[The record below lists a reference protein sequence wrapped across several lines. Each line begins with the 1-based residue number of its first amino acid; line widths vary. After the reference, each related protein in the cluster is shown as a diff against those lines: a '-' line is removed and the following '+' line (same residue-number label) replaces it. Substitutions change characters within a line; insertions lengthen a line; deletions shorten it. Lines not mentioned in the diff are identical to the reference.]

1 MIKVTIWNE
10 HVQDKDQADVIKV
23 YPQGMNAAL
32 ASIFENDPEYLV
44 RTATLDQPECGLP
57 QELIDDTDVLI
68 WWGHA
73 AHDKVSPEVVDRVVD
88 AVHSGMGFI
97 PLHSSHF
104 ALPFKRLMGTS
115 CTLLWRDDN
124 RERLWCSAP
133 AHPIAA
139 GIPAHFELAN
149 EEMYGEFFDIP
160 NPDDVVFIGWFS
172 GGEVFR
178 SGVTFHRG
186 LGKIFYFQ
194 PGHETCPTYHD
205 PVIRQVI
212 KNAVNWAKPTM
223 RTGKLVCVH
232 PEPLEK

>member
-10 HVQDKDQADVIKV
+10 HIQDKTQENVLAV
-23 YPQGMNAAL
+23 YPDGINAAL
-32 ASIFENDPEYLV
+32 ASIFADKEQYFV

-68 WWGHA
+68 WWAHAGH
-73 AHDKVSPEVVDRVVD
+73 DQVIPEVVERVVH

-104 ALPFKRLMGTS
+104 ALPFKQLMGSS
-115 CTLLWRDDN
+115 CTLLWRDGN

-139 GIPAHFELAN
+139 GLPAHFELAD

-160 NPDDVVFIGWFS
+160 TPDEVVFIGWFS

-205 PVIRQVI
+205 ANIRKVIE
-212 KNAVNWAKPTM
+212 NAVLWAKPTL
-223 RTGKLVCVH
+223 RTGKLECGH

>member
-1 MIKVTIWNE
+1 MTDLG
-10 HVQDKDQADVIKV
+10 HVFIVGIGGA
-23 YPQGMNAAL
+23 GM
-32 ASIFENDPEYLV
+32 S
-44 RTATLDQPECGLP
+44 GLCMAIQLKKAGINHKGLCP
-57 QELIDDTDVLI
+57 FHGEKSPSFI
-68 WWGHA
+68 
-73 AHDKVSPEVVDRVVD
+73 VSPSRQTYHCFGCGVHGN
-88 AVHSGMGFI
+88 AVGFLMEHSGMGFI